1 MKKLI
6 SFSLFLLLAS
16 VLISAKPAWSLGFNI
31 GGSGSQT
38 KSGIQKEVDSQLKAA
53 AGTKGANYAPA
64 TDPRYTAAF
73 IIRIILTTLGIIFL
87 IVTLYAGFTLMTA
100 GGNEERIEKSR
111 KLLIRSVI
119 GLIIIF
125 AAYSI
130 TIFAFRIA
138 VNYFQDKSGYGQY
151 YTPLLPQ

>member
-16 VLISAKPAWSLGFNI
+16 VLLSVKPAWSLGFNI
-31 GGSGSQT
+31 GGSGGQT
-38 KSGIQKEVDSQLKAA
+38 QSGIQKDVDKQLKAA
-53 AGTKGANYAPA
+53 AGTKGADFAPA

-73 IIRIILTTLGIIFL
+73 IIRIILTTLAMVFL
-87 IVTLYAGFTLMTA
+87 IVILYSGFTLMTA
-100 GGNEERIEKSR
+100 GGNEERVEKSR
-111 KLLIRSVI
+111 KLLYRSVI

-130 TIFAFRIA
+130 TILAFRIA
-138 VNYFQDKSGYGQY
+138 VNYFQDKTGYGQY
-151 YTPLLPQ
+151 YTPILPQ

>member
-6 SFSLFLLLAS
+6 SFSLFLLLAA
-16 VLISAKPAWSLGFNI
+16 VLLSAKPAWSLGFTI
-31 GGSGSQT
+31 GGEGSQT
-38 KSGIQKEVDSQLKAA
+38 QSGAQKAVDAQLKAA

-64 TDPRYTAAF
+64 TDPRYTVAF
-73 IIRIILTTLGIIFL
+73 IIRIVLTTLGIVFL
-87 IVTLYAGFTLMTA
+87 VVILYAGFTLMTA
-100 GGNEERIEKSR
+100 GGNEEKIEKSR

-119 GLIIIF
+119 GLMIIF

-130 TIFAFRIA
+130 TILAFRIA